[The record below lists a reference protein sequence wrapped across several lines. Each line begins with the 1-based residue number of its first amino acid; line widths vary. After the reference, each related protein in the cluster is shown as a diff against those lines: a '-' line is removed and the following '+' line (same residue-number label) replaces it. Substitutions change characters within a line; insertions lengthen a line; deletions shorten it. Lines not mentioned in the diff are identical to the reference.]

1 MNMKTMARS
10 FGLAAALMLGTA
22 GSAVWAQSITV
33 AIGSEPS
40 TLDPQL
46 RDDGGERQVNDNIY
60 EALLARTPTGELV
73 PGLAADLPKQVDEL
87 TWQFKLREGVTFSNG
102 APFNAAAV
110 VASVTRVIDPANNSE
125 QMAYFGTIAGA
136 EAVDDLIVNIK
147 TSGPDPILPSRMYW
161 MKMIEP
167 GHAGSA
173 DLASVPVG
181 TGPYMLDSWNRG
193 SDLKLVVNPTYW
205 GTAPQVDEVTY
216 RFVTEPG
223 TRLSGLLA
231 GEFDVITNLLPE
243 FTASVPKF
251 AAVAG
256 LETSVFV
263 LGTDNE
269 VTGNPK
275 VREALNLAIDRQAMA
290 DSLFMGYAQIAKGV
304 HINPAAFGFNA
315 DLPYYEYN
323 PDKARALLAEAGL
336 EGAAITVV
344 GESGRWLKDR
354 EQIEAVS
361 QYWAEIG
368 LTVTTDIQEFSV
380 YLDSLMGDGPRPDAI
395 FIANSN
401 ELLDADRE
409 MSFIYHKDGAA
420 ASNSDSW
427 MAEQIDAARVETD
440 PAKRKAIYDEIEAKI
455 HAENYAVPLFNLQDI
470 YGMSERMDWQ
480 PRADAKLIIA
490 EMKVAE

>member
-1 MNMKTMARS
+1 MTMKSLARGI
-10 FGLAAALMLGTA
+10 GLSALLMTSIA
-22 GSAVWAQSITV
+22 GSAAFAQAITV

-73 PGLAADLPKQVDEL
+73 AGLAAELPKQIDTL
-87 TWQFKLREGVTFSNG
+87 TWQFKLREGVSFTNG

-110 VASVTRVIDPANNSE
+110 VASVARVIDPANNSE

-136 EAVDDLIVNIK
+136 EAVDDLTVNIK
-147 TSGPDPILPSRMYW
+147 TTGPDPILPSRMYW

-167 GHAGSA
+167 GHTGAA

-193 SDLKLVVNPTYW
+193 SDLKLVANAGYW
-205 GTAPQVDEVTY
+205 GGAPEIDEVTY

-223 TRLSGLLA
+223 TRLSGLMA

-243 FTASVPKF
+243 FTSSVPKF

-269 VTGNPK
+269 ITK
-275 VREALNLAIDRQAMA
+275 DAKLREALNLAIDRQAMV
-290 DSLFMGYAQIAKGV
+290 DGLFMGYAQIAKGL
-304 HINPAAFGFNA
+304 HINPAAFGFNEN
-315 DLPYYEYN
+315 LPYYEYN
-323 PDKARALLAEAGL
+323 PEKARALLAEAGL

-361 QYWAEIG
+361 AFWSEIG
-368 LTVTTDIQEFSV
+368 LNVTTDIQEFSM

-420 ASNSDSW
+420 ASNSDEW
-427 MAEQIDAARVETD
+427 MASTIDAARIETD
-440 PAKRKAIYDEIEAKI
+440 PVKRKAMYDEIGQKI
-455 HAENYAVPLFNLQDI
+455 HDQNYAIPLFNLQDI
-470 YGMSERMDWQ
+470 YGMSERMEWT
-480 PRADAKLIIA
+480 PRADAKLMLS

>member
-1 MNMKTMARS
+1 MTNRIFSRT
-10 FGLAAALMLGTA
+10 AALALLLLSTA
-22 GSAVWAQSITV
+22 VGSALRAQDITI

-46 RDDGGERQVNDNIY
+46 RDDGGERHVNDNIY
-60 EALLARTPTGELV
+60 ETLLARTPTGELV
-73 PGLAADLPKQVDEL
+73 PGLAVELPVQIDEL
-87 TWQFKLREGVTFSNG
+87 TWQFKLREGVSFTNG
-102 APFNAAAV
+102 APFDAEAV
-110 VASVTRVIDPANNSE
+110 VFSVERVIDPANNSE

-136 EAVDDLIVNIK
+136 EVVDALTVNIK
-147 TSGPDPILPSRMYW
+147 TTGPDPILPSRMYW
-161 MKMIEP
+161 MKMVEP
-167 GHAGSA
+167 GHTASA
-173 DLASVPVG
+173 DLGSVPVG
-181 TGPYMLDSWNRG
+181 TGPYALESWNRG
-193 SDLKLVVNPTYW
+193 TDLKLVANPDYW
-205 GTAPQVDEVTY
+205 GEAPQIESVTY

-223 TRLSGLLA
+223 TRLSGLMA

-243 FTASVPKF
+243 FTSSVPKF

-263 LGTDNE
+263 IGTDNA
-269 VTGNPK
+269 VTGNEK
-275 VREALNLAIDRQAMA
+275 LREALNLAIDRQGMA
-290 DSLFMGYAQIAKGV
+290 DGLFMGYAQIAKGI

-315 DLPYYEYN
+315 DLPYYEYD
-323 PDKARALLAEAGL
+323 PEKARALLAEAGL

-361 QYWAEIG
+361 AYWAEIG
-368 LTVTTDIQEFSV
+368 LNVTTDIQEFSI

-420 ASNSDSW
+420 ASNSDEW
-427 MAEQIDAARVETD
+427 MAETIDAARVETD
-440 PAKRKAIYDEIEAKI
+440 PAKRQAMYEEVQAKI
-455 HAENYAVPLFNLQDI
+455 HDLNYAIPLFNLQDI
-470 YGMSERMDWQ
+470 YGMSDRMEWQ
-480 PRADAKLIIA
+480 PRADAKLMVS
-490 EMKVAE
+490 EMRVSE